1 MFFFYCYGDRQDLH
15 VLTHSFP
22 TRRSSDV
29 EQLVCHVACLLGGEG
44 LTTGVTVRSERASPV
59 RGNGTIRWV
68 REQPPGGARRTARR
82 QPIET
87 GRAGG
92 GGHSNRVTIV

>member
-1 MFFFYCYGDRQDLH
+1 M
-15 VLTHSFP
+15 VLRPPGSTRTYTLFP
-22 TRRSSDV
+22 STTLFRSGEGAGEPLFCD
-29 EQLVCHVACLLGGEG
+29 VACLLGGEG
-44 LTTGVTVRSERASPV
+44 RTAGVTVRSERASPV